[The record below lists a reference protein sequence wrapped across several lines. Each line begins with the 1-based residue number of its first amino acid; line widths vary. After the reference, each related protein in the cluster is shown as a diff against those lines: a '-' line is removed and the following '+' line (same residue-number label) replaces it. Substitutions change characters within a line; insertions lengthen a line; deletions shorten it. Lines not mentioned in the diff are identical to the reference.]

1 VLVTRAQIAHLIPH
15 GDPMCLLDGVLQW
28 DASRIVCVS
37 RNHRA
42 ADNPMRANGLLPAV
56 CGVEYAAQAM
66 AVHGGLAGKLTRK
79 PRAGYLASLRE
90 VECLRD
96 RLDDLD
102 GDLVV
107 EAERLAGDGAHVIY
121 RFRLRVGDVE
131 VLSGQAL
138 VALDALGAPSLT
150 PSPSPER
157 RGEKDSGEWSVDHSP
172 KDTMA

>member
-1 VLVTRAQIAHLIPH
+1 MNRAQIAGLIPH
-15 GDPMCLLDGVLQW
+15 EGTMCLLDGVLQW
-28 DASRIVCVS
+28 DASRIVCLS

-42 ADNPMRANGLLPAV
+42 ADNPLRANGRLPAV

-66 AVHGGLAGKLTRK
+66 AVHGGLAGGFVRK
-79 PRAGYLASLRE
+79 PRAGYLASLRD

-96 RLDDLD
+96 CLDDLD

-138 VALDALGAPSLT
+138 VALDSEAAT
-150 PSPSPER
+150 
-157 RGEKDSGEWSVDHSP
+157 
-172 KDTMA
+172 A

>member
-1 VLVTRAQIAHLIPH
+1 MLMNRAQIAGLIPH
-15 GDPMCLLDGVLQW
+15 EGTMCLLDGVLQW
-28 DASRIVCVS
+28 DASRIVCLS

-42 ADNPMRANGLLPAV
+42 ADNPLRANGRLPAV

-66 AVHGGLAGKLTRK
+66 AVHGGLAGGFVRK
-79 PRAGYLASLRE
+79 PRAGYLASLRD

-96 RLDDLD
+96 CLDDLD

-138 VALDALGAPSLT
+138 VALDSEAAT
-150 PSPSPER
+150 
-157 RGEKDSGEWSVDHSP
+157 
-172 KDTMA
+172 A